1 MLHSQFGN
9 VLVLAATYRAG
20 LTQFV
25 SQHTLETLL
34 NRTIL
39 NLSRLK
45 PISPSLAKDAEILQ
59 SVKRFVFG
67 ATSSFSS
74 AEGN

>member
-1 MLHSQFGN
+1 M
-9 VLVLAATYRAG
+9 LAATYRAG

-25 SQHTLETLL
+25 PQATLEQLL
-34 NRTIL
+34 NRTIE

-59 SVKRFVFG
+59 SVKRFIFG
-67 ATSSFSS
+67 ASDSFSS
-74 AEGN
+74 ADHNN